1 MGANTLGSRQSD
13 QWKRDTMMETDGG
26 MAALLV
32 SDAIEVGRLYI
43 HQGRPRLFY
52 ENKKQK
58 KQASRCYQLLDC

>member
-1 MGANTLGSRQSD
+1 
-13 QWKRDTMMETDGG
+13 MMETDGG

-58 KQASRCYQLLDC
+58 KTGIAMLPTARLLANL